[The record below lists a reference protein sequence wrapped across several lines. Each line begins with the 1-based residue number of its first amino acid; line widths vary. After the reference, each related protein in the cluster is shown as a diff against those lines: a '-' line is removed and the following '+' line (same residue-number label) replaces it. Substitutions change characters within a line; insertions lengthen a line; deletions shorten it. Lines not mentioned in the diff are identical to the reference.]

1 MAYTRLSDANEI
13 NERYECNIL
22 PDCVKEK
29 STGEMCIKKDVLKLN
44 LKRLLAGLL
53 AAGAAFF
60 FCACELSGNEI
71 PLDT

>member
-29 STGEMCIKKDVLKLN
+29 STVKCVLK
-44 LKRLLAGLL
+44 KM
-53 AAGAAFF
+53 F
-60 FCACELSGNEI
+60 
-71 PLDT
+71 